1 MKQTTKTAIICFLA
15 TFAISLGT
23 LHLLDNRLTNMQE
36 YELKHNCKYG
46 YNNLCK

>member
-1 MKQTTKTAIICFLA
+1 MKKTTKTALTFFLA

-23 LHLLDNRLTNMQE
+23 LHLLDNRLIKMQE
-36 YELKHNCKYG
+36 YELEYNCKYG